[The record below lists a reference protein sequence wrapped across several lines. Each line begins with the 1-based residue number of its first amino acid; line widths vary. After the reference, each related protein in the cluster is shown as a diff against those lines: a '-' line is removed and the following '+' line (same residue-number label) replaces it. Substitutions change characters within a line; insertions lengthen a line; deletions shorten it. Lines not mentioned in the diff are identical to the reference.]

1 MAETKEII
9 YSVADITRNVKYL
22 LENNFSAVW
31 IEGEISNFKQ
41 HSSGHLYFT
50 LKDSS
55 AQIKAVM
62 FKGSASKI
70 KFKVGNG
77 IKVRVYG
84 PITVYEAAGN
94 YQINV
99 RKMQPEGMGELE
111 LAFQQLKEKLEKEGL
126 FSEDKKKK
134 IPLYPRTV
142 GIVTSP
148 TGAAVRD
155 MLNVLN
161 RRFANLNVIIYPAN
175 VQGVSA
181 KDEIAQAIY
190 DLNEMNEV
198 EVIIIGRGGG
208 SIEDLWAFNEEV
220 VARAVF
226 ASKIPII
233 SAVGHE
239 IDFTISDFV
248 ADLRVPTPSAAAE
261 LVCLS
266 EEHLTDKI
274 NLYED
279 KIVSAMDDIM
289 NVYRTRVEM
298 AEKNYAFRQ
307 PENMLIQFRQKI
319 DEIENKMQINV
330 KHFLEIKKQ
339 KLTNAAANLEA
350 FNPLG
355 VLKRGYSINTDSS
368 GKTIRSV
375 ADVKEK
381 QELKTTLVDGEYFS
395 NITKIVKK

>member
-1 MAETKEII
+1 MTDNKEII
-9 YSVADITRNVKYL
+9 YSVSDITRNVKFL

-31 IEGEISNFKQ
+31 IEGEISNFKK
-41 HSSGHLYFT
+41 HSSGHMYFT

-55 AQIKAVM
+55 AQIKGVM
-62 FKGSASKI
+62 FKGAASKI
-70 KFKVGNG
+70 KFKVDNG

-99 RKMQPEGMGELE
+99 RRMQPEGIGELE
-111 LAFQQLKEKLEKEGL
+111 LAYQQLKEKLEKQGFFAE
-126 FSEDKKKK
+126 ERKKK
-134 IPLYPRTV
+134 IPRYPRTI

-148 TGAAVRD
+148 TGAAIRD

-175 VQGVSA
+175 VQGVTA
-181 KDEIAQAIY
+181 KDEIAQGIY
-190 DLNEMNEV
+190 DLNELNEV

-220 VARAVF
+220 VAKAVF
-226 ASKIPII
+226 DSKIPII

-239 IDFTISDFV
+239 VDFTISDFV

-261 LVCLS
+261 LVCAS
-266 EEHLTDKI
+266 EEQLTDKI

-279 KIVSAMDDIM
+279 KIVSAMDDII

-298 AEKNYAFRQ
+298 AEKNYAFCQ
-307 PENMLIQFRQKI
+307 PQNMLVQFRQKV
-319 DEIENKMQINV
+319 DEIENKINTKIRYV
-330 KHFLEIKKQ
+330 VDFKKQ
-339 KLTNAAANLEA
+339 KLAQAASNLEA
-350 FNPLG
+350 YNPSN
-355 VLKRGYSINTDSS
+355 VLKRGYGITCDSS
-368 GKTIRSV
+368 GKVIKTI
-375 ADVKEK
+375 ADIKEE
-381 QELKTTLVDGEYFS
+381 QEIKTTLVDGEYYS
-395 NITKIVKK
+395 QVKKIIKK